1 MNINGIKMNLQ
12 DLKLYGLNF
21 GALGI
26 TLTDIEL
33 ILKVL
38 VLLATLGYTI
48 HRWWIMHSM

>member
-1 MNINGIKMNLQ
+1 MKIE

-21 GALGI
+21 GAIGI
-26 TLTDIEL
+26 SMTEIEL

-48 HRWWIMHSM
+48 HRWYLMSKQKNN

>member
-1 MNINGIKMNLQ
+1 MNLE

-21 GALGI
+21 GAIGI
-26 TLTDIEL
+26 SLTEIEL

-48 HRWWIMHSM
+48 HRWFIMYNKKDK

>member
-1 MNINGIKMNLQ
+1 MNLQ

-33 ILKVL
+33 ILKVMVL
-38 VLLATLGYTI
+38 VTTLGYTI
-48 HRWWIMHSM
+48 HRWYLMNKEK

>member
-1 MNINGIKMNLQ
+1 MNLQ

-33 ILKVL
+33 ILKVF

-48 HRWWIMHSM
+48 HRWYLMNKEK

>member
-1 MNINGIKMNLQ
+1 MKLE

-26 TLTDIEL
+26 SLTEIEL

-38 VLLATLGYTI
+38 VLLATLGYTM
-48 HRWWIMHSM
+48 HRWWIMSKEKNK

>member
-1 MNINGIKMNLQ
+1 MKIE

-26 TLTDIEL
+26 SLTEIEL
-33 ILKVL
+33 VLKVL

-48 HRWWIMHSM
+48 HRWYIMNNEKKNK